1 MRLKDLIGEDEIVL
15 GLRAAD
21 KAQALSE
28 ASKRLG
34 ARLGIDPP
42 MLLQTLLAREQLGS
56 TGLGR
61 GFALP
66 HARLAGIENAS
77 GLLMRLARPIDFEA
91 IDKQPVDVIFLLLLP
106 GEKSGEQMAALAS
119 VARSMRSDGLLAT
132 IRKAKTAAALY
143 DHLALE
149 PE

>member
-1 MRLKDLIGEDEIVL
+1 MQLKDLIGCDQIIL

-34 ARLGIDPP
+34 ARLGTDPQV
-42 MLLQTLLAREQLGS
+42 LLQTLLAREQLGS

-66 HARLAGIENAS
+66 HARLPDIDTAS
-77 GLLMRLARPIDFEA
+77 GLLIRLARPIDFEA
-91 IDKQPVDVIFLLLLP
+91 IDKQPVDIIFLLLLP
-106 GEKSGEQMAALAS
+106 GEKSGAQMAALAS
-119 VARSMRSDGLLAT
+119 VARSMRSDERLGA

-143 DHLALE
+143 HHLASQ